1 MAKNAPG
8 VTIGDEDRKSPPLT
22 AAEKAAIKRAE
33 ADVKAGRLYDHD
45 DVVKWLRKRA
55 AEIVERAR
63 KSVKL
68 R

>member
-8 VTIGDEDRKSPPLT
+8 YTLDDPDGEARPLT
-22 AAEKAAIKRAE
+22 ASEKGAIERAE
-33 ADVKAGRLYDHD
+33 ADVKAGRLHEHA
-45 DVVKWLRKRA
+45 DVAKWLRERA

-63 KSVKL
+63 KSIKP

>member
-1 MAKNAPG
+1 MAKNALG
-8 VTIGDEDRKSPPLT
+8 FTIDDADRKSPPLA

-45 DVVKWLRKRA
+45 DVAKWLRQRA
-55 AEIVERAR
+55 AAIVERAR
-63 KSVKL
+63 KTVKL